1 MLDKFVIV
9 IRKVSG
15 AIKITVLLVIVRILL
30 GEVIKLLLS
39 LFYGQ
44 YGGSFLLFSLTLG
57 SLGVSIILLMIL
69 NFFKVYIV
77 PVTISVFYLNALH
90 DGQRKKRLIAIGL
103 LAGIAAITTEWFIF
117 IDSPTFETA
126 SRWSLINDVVSSLA
140 ITLASTYLFQRYA
153 ILKNNQTT

>member
-44 YGGSFLLFSLTLG
+44 YGGSFLLPAEKRSHLPG
-57 SLGVSIILLMIL
+57 HAR
-69 NFFKVYIV
+69 
-77 PVTISVFYLNALH
+77 SVRARSVQI
-90 DGQRKKRLIAIGL
+90 QRG
-103 LAGIAAITTEWFIF
+103 
-117 IDSPTFETA
+117 
-126 SRWSLINDVVSSLA
+126 
-140 ITLASTYLFQRYA
+140 
-153 ILKNNQTT
+153 